1 MLVDADTGRIDHHD
15 FAFESCGNRCQKPVP
30 HPSFAPADEPVVA
43 SRRGAVALGY
53 LGPWRACS
61 EPPENAVQ
69 HAPVINAGNAARLV
83 WQKRLDNRPFPV
95 RQFVASPFHPKL
107 LPEALNQPTTLPASQ
122 FMSLRPTY
130 FLAEGRLASAL
141 IECIVPQTIAIPA
154 FPGAGIL
161 KLWKCMAENMWL
173 WNAPA
178 P

>member
-1 MLVDADTGRIDHHD
+1 MMPSTKAKAPNNMVMANRADPGI
-15 FAFESCGNRCQKPVP
+15 S
-30 HPSFAPADEPVVA
+30 
-43 SRRGAVALGY
+43 
-53 LGPWRACS
+53 
-61 EPPENAVQ
+61 
-69 HAPVINAGNAARLV
+69 AARIAKIRASAPRKANSH
-83 WQKRLDNRPFPV
+83 QFRDNEQAV
-95 RQFVASPFHPKL
+95 LADNACISCMTDVS
-107 LPEALNQPTTLPASQ
+107 
-122 FMSLRPTY
+122 TY